1 MTNSIVGKSKDSKE
15 SVQLIKGIGDIGV
28 AIQRIASQL
37 ENHEDR
43 LSNVEDT
50 MRVNGIQE
58 KKLTE
63 LVNRVVLMSLHGK
76 QSNAYKNKSIRGK
89 SYSELNNK
97 IKNKYGIPRRGELP
111 AKDYDSA
118 MQFIE
123 NWTPD
128 YELRIEIEQSNKQ
141 LELMQK

>member
-1 MTNSIVGKSKDSKE
+1 MTNSIVGQSKDNE
-15 SVQLIKGIGDIGV
+15 QSVELIEGIGNIGV
-28 AIQRIASQL
+28 AIQKIADQL
-37 ENHEDR
+37 NNHEDR
-43 LSNVEDT
+43 LSSVEDT

-63 LVNRVVLMSLHGK
+63 IVNRVVLETLGGK
-76 QSNAYKNKSIRGK
+76 QSNAYADRSIRGK
-89 SYSELNNK
+89 TYSEINNR

-128 YELRIEIEQSNKQ
+128 YELKNLVIKANNQ
-141 LELMQK
+141 LNLA

>member
-1 MTNSIVGKSKDSKE
+1 MTNSIVGQSKDNKQ
-15 SVQLIKGIGDIGV
+15 SVELIEGIGNIGV
-28 AIQRIASQL
+28 AIQRIAGQL
-37 ENHEDR
+37 NNHEDR

-58 KKLTE
+58 KKLTGI
-63 LVNRVVLMSLHGK
+63 VNKVVLDTLGGK
-76 QSNAYKNKSIRGK
+76 KSNAYADRSIRGK
-89 SYSELNNK
+89 TYSEINNR

-128 YELRIEIEQSNKQ
+128 YELKHLIIKANNQ
-141 LELMQK
+141 LNLA

>member
-1 MTNSIVGKSKDSKE
+1 MTNSIVGKSKE
-15 SVQLIKGIGDIGV
+15 NNQSVKLIKGIEDIGV
-28 AIQRIASQL
+28 AIQQIAGQL
-37 ENHEDR
+37 DNHEDR
-43 LSNVEDT
+43 LASVEDT

-63 LVNRVVLMSLHGK
+63 IVNKVVVSTLGGK
-76 QSNAYKNKSIRGK
+76 KSNAYSDKRIRGK
-89 SYSELNNK
+89 AYSEINTR

-118 MQFIE
+118 MRFIE

-128 YELRIEIEQSNKQ
+128 YELKQSIKEANEQ
-141 LELMQK
+141 LRLA

>member
-1 MTNSIVGKSKDSKE
+1 MTNSIVGQSKDNKQ
-15 SVQLIKGIGDIGV
+15 SVELIEGIGNIGV
-28 AIQRIASQL
+28 AIQRIAGQL
-37 ENHEDR
+37 NNHEDR
-43 LSNVEDT
+43 LSSVEDT

-58 KKLTE
+58 KKLTGI
-63 LVNRVVLMSLHGK
+63 VNRVVLDTLGGK
-76 QSNAYKNKSIRGK
+76 KSNAYADRSIRGK
-89 SYSELNNK
+89 TYSEINNR

-128 YELRIEIEQSNKQ
+128 YELKYLIIKANNQ
-141 LELMQK
+141 LNLT

>member
-1 MTNSIVGKSKDSKE
+1 MSNSIVGQSKDTK
-15 SVQLIKGIGDIGV
+15 QANAMILGIGQIGKS
-28 AIQRIASQL
+28 ITKIAEQL

-43 LSNVEDT
+43 LSSVEDT

-63 LVNRVVLMSLHGK
+63 KVNLIVVTTLNGK
-76 QSNAYKNKSIRGK
+76 NSNAYQDKSIRGK
-89 SYSELNNK
+89 AYSEINK
-97 IKNKYGIPRRGELP
+97 RIKDKYGIPRRGELP

-118 MQFIE
+118 MKFIA

-128 YELRIEIEQSNKQ
+128 FELKQ
-141 LELMQK
+141 LIKEANSQMKLA